1 MFEDSAALPLAGGW
15 GCGRGGRSVYFKVW
29 YRNTV
34 RMSVPVQ
41 SVHQYVCVPR
51 PLRSLRLREFGLI
64 FEGFPFKLIVGMC
77 RTESLSNRDGA
88 ARPAGPAWLLSVIVV
103 RVGDNLKG

>member
-1 MFEDSAALPLAGGW
+1 MRG
-15 GCGRGGRSVYFKVW
+15 GGRSVYFKVW

-103 RVGDNLKG
+103 RVGDNLRG